1 MKKKFKVQGKV
12 KYLDFEGGFWGIVGD
27 DGKEYRP
34 VAMPEQLK
42 HDGEAIEVT
51 VRSVDEGMSIHMW
64 GEPVKIVAFHTI
76 G

>member
-1 MKKKFKVQGKV
+1 MNNKIKIIGHV
-12 KYLDFEGGFWGIVGD
+12 KYLDFEGGFWGVIGN

-34 VAMPEQLK
+34 VNMPNQLK
-42 HDGEAIEVT
+42 HDGEAVEITARPAE
-51 VRSVDEGMSIHMW
+51 EEMSIHMW